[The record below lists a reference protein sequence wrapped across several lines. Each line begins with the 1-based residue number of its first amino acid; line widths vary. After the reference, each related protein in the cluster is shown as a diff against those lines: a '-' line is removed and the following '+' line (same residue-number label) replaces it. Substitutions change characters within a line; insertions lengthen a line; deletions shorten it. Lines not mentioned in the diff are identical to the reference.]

1 LGDPIE
7 IGAASAVLVEG
18 QSRTPP
24 LAVMASK
31 SWLGHS
37 ESGAGMVGVAH
48 AMLSL
53 HHSAALGISHLRQVN
68 PYVSS
73 ALGGRG
79 KRKPGALVEWYIPR
93 GTAAMPMSSR
103 CGVSSFAFQGTN
115 AHAVMEG
122 LDGTILNANKVS
134 VQEYPWHRKR
144 YYILPLLD
152 RLVNSVM
159 IADKSTI
166 LWSISNSVRNSYL
179 FEFALDGS
187 SMLSGT
193 LFKNYCILAL
203 IILNICANGLLCT
216 MFRRFYGCYG
226 SGCYVNRSN
235 GCSRI
240 THRLEPSRFSKVLLL
255 AT

>member
-1 LGDPIE
+1 
-7 IGAASAVLVEG
+7 
-18 QSRTPP
+18 
-24 LAVMASK
+24 MASK

-53 HHSAALGISHLRQVN
+53 QHSAVLGISHLRQVN

-79 KRKPGALVEWYIPR
+79 KHKPGPFAEWYISR

-115 AHAVMEG
+115 AHAVIEG
-122 LDGTILNANKVS
+122 FDGTFLGANELS
-134 VQEYPWHRKR
+134 MQEYPWHRKR

-159 IADKSTI
+159 IADKSKI

-179 FEFALDGS
+179 FEFALNGS

-193 LFKNYCILAL
+193 CLKN
-203 IILNICANGLLCT
+203 
-216 MFRRFYGCYG
+216 
-226 SGCYVNRSN
+226 
-235 GCSRI
+235 
-240 THRLEPSRFSKVLLL
+240 
-255 AT
+255 